1 MIVCGSK
8 IKEILFNLR
17 LTVRPY
23 LWQMNKMA
31 CITGATSG
39 FGRAI
44 ALMMAENSWDL
55 CLIGRRA
62 YDLKEV
68 AVQCEAMGVKV
79 WTKVVDVRVEEEVI
93 QFVADMRQHF
103 PSIDVLVNN
112 AGLAVGKDPIQ
123 NGLTEDWDRML
134 DTNVKGLLWMSREVS
149 QWMIEKKKGT
159 IVNIGSIAGKQAYP
173 GGSVYCASK
182 FAVDAITQSMRFDLL
197 PHGIRV
203 GQVCPGAAET
213 EFSKV
218 RFKGDEGI
226 AADVYKGYIPL
237 SANDVAEAVYFI
249 LSRPEHV
256 SIHDIIIMPSV
267 QASATVLNKQ
277 L

>member
-1 MIVCGSK
+1 
-8 IKEILFNLR
+8 
-17 LTVRPY
+17 
-23 LWQMNKMA
+23 
-31 CITGATSG
+31 
-39 FGRAI
+39 
-44 ALMMAENSWDL
+44 
-55 CLIGRRA
+55 
-62 YDLKEV
+62 
-68 AVQCEAMGVKV
+68 
-79 WTKVVDVRVEEEVI
+79 
-93 QFVADMRQHF
+93 
-103 PSIDVLVNN
+103 
-112 AGLAVGKDPIQ
+112 
-123 NGLTEDWDRML
+123 ML

-149 QWMIEKKKGT
+149 QWMIENKKGT

-197 PHGIRV
+197 QHGIRV

-237 SANDVAEAVYFI
+237 SASDVAEAVYFI
-249 LSRPEHV
+249 VSRPEHV

>member
-1 MIVCGSK
+1 MIVYGSN
-8 IKEILFNLR
+8 IKEILFNLCC
-17 LTVRPY
+17 VGRPY
-23 LWQMNKMA
+23 IWKMKKMA

-39 FGRAI
+39 FGKAI
-44 ALMMAENSWDL
+44 ALMLAENNWDL
-55 CLIGRRA
+55 CLCGRRA

-68 AVQCEAMGVKV
+68 ATLCEEKGARV
-79 WTKVVDVRVEEEVI
+79 WSKVVDVRVEEEVI
-93 QFVADMRQHF
+93 HFVSDMRSHF
-103 PSIDVLVNN
+103 SSIDVLVNN

-123 NGLTEDWDRML
+123 NGLTEDWDRMM

-149 QWMIEKKKGT
+149 RWMIENKSGT

-197 PHGIRV
+197 QHNIRV

-226 AADVYKGYIPL
+226 AANVYQGYIPL
-237 SANDVAEAVYFI
+237 SAIDVAEAVCFI
-249 LSRPEHV
+249 ISRPAHV
-256 SIHDIIIMPSV
+256 SIHDITIMPTA
-267 QASATVLNKQ
+267 QASATVLNKAQ
-277 L
+277 

>member
-1 MIVCGSK
+1 
-8 IKEILFNLR
+8 
-17 LTVRPY
+17 
-23 LWQMNKMA
+23 MNKMA

-39 FGRAI
+39 FGKAI
-44 ALMMAENSWDL
+44 ALLMAENNWDL
-55 CLIGRRA
+55 CICGRRA

-68 AVQCEAMGVKV
+68 SSLCEAKGVKV
-79 WTKVVDVRVEEEVI
+79 WSKVVDVRVESEVI
-93 QFVADMRQHF
+93 QFVADMRSHF
-103 PSIDVLVNN
+103 PQIEVLVNN
-112 AGLAVGKDPIQ
+112 AGLAVGKDAIQ
-123 NGLTEDWDRML
+123 NGITDDWDRMM

-149 QWMIEKKKGT
+149 RWMIEHKKGT

-197 PHGIRV
+197 QHNIRV

-218 RFKGDEGI
+218 RFKGDDTV
-226 AADVYKGYIPL
+226 AADVYKGYLPL
-237 SANDVAEAVYFI
+237 SADDVAEAVYFI
-249 LSRPEHV
+249 VSRPAHV
-256 SIHDIIIMPSV
+256 SIHDIIIMPTV
-267 QASATVLNKQ
+267 QASATVLNKS

>member
-1 MIVCGSK
+1 
-8 IKEILFNLR
+8 
-17 LTVRPY
+17 
-23 LWQMNKMA
+23 MNKMA
-31 CITGATSG
+31 CVTGATSG
-39 FGRAI
+39 FGKAI
-44 ALMMAENSWDL
+44 ALLLAENNWDL
-55 CLIGRRA
+55 CLCGRRA

-68 AVQCEAMGVKV
+68 VSLCEAKGAKV
-79 WTKVVDVRVEEEVI
+79 WSKVVDVRVEEEVMH
-93 QFVADMRQHF
+93 FVNDMKAHF
-103 PSIDVLVNN
+103 PSIEVLVNN

-123 NGLTEDWDRML
+123 SGLTEDWDRML

-149 QWMIEKKKGT
+149 RWMIENKSGT

-197 PHGIRV
+197 HHGIRV

-218 RFKGDEGI
+218 RFKGDENT
-226 AADVYKGYIPL
+226 AADVYKGFIPL
-237 SANDVAEAVYFI
+237 SAQDVAEAVYFI
-249 LSRPEHV
+249 VSRPAHV

-267 QASATVLNKQ
+267 QASATVLNRS
-277 L
+277 